1 MPFWRYAGPAG
12 CYDQAQQDAVRSIM
26 KSDAVVALSKKQPL
40 YIKFDHVACR
50 IDHAGPHVSFIL
62 LADAWSNQLLEGFA
76 RSVEAEVAA
85 QGIRMHVPRSTVEP
99 FHVTLGWVMGPVANT
114 LPFASALNDV
124 NSAFTFSEWPVYSPS
139 VPRERMDAE

>member
-40 YIKFDHVACR
+40 YVKFDHVACR

-62 LADAWSNQLLEGFA
+62 LADAWSNQLLEGFS
-76 RSVEAEVAA
+76 RSVVSPAVA
-85 QGIRMHVPRSTVEP
+85 HPSTQPPSQYASHASLLQRWRFARLFVALVYTA
-99 FHVTLGWVMGPVANT
+99 HWLGA
-114 LPFASALNDV
+114 
-124 NSAFTFSEWPVYSPS
+124 
-139 VPRERMDAE
+139 